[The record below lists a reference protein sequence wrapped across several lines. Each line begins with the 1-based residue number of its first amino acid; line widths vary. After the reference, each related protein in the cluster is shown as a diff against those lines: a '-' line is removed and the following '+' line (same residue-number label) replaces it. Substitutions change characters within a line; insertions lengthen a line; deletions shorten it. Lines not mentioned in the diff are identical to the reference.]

1 MRPYLIPC
9 LAALAALVLP
19 MQSAG
24 AAESKRFAG
33 VTKSVHDCVKRNG
46 VSEHGTVYNPKDGDK
61 GTGETSTMVGTV
73 KVGFELNPADES
85 VTYVI
90 IAKPF
95 LVSDTQIF
103 DGIAGAINACRKK

>member
-1 MRPYLIPC
+1 MPSYYIPC
-9 LAALAALVLP
+9 LVVLGALVIS
-19 MQSAG
+19 MQPAG
-24 AAESKRFAG
+24 AAESKRFSG
-33 VTKSVHDCVKRNG
+33 VSKSVHDCVKRNG

-90 IAKPF
+90 IEKPF

-103 DGIAGAINACRKK
+103 DGIAGAISACRKR